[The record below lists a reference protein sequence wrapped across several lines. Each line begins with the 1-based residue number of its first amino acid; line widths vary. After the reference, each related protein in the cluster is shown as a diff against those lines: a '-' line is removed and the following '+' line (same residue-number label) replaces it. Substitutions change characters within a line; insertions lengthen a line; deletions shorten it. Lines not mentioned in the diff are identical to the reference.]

1 MPLSPQRH
9 RLAGNQ
15 ALTNA
20 DQTVTRVDTRLTR
33 VDTRLTRVDKTDHRQ
48 LPPQFQ
54 TPAKHSTIATTLT
67 IPPPPASTLPV
78 NPSGASR
85 TTLNTVA
92 AHLQR
97 PTSPL
102 VRGEGLNE
110 GEAGSWRQ
118 V

>member
-33 VDTRLTRVDKTDHRQ
+33 VDKTDHRQ
-48 LPPQFQ
+48 PPPQPQ
-54 TPAKHSTIATTLT
+54 TPTKHSTIATTLT